1 MTILKGYISE
11 YDGKVLTVI
20 APFEDGGILER
31 QEIHECEIYLHD
43 GRQISPD
50 QRNKIFALVGEITE
64 WMSGFDRRRMV
75 FNETLTA
82 MQLNYLIEISPE
94 TVRRQL
100 TQNYCRLN
108 HIDLFSLA
116 ARSEDTID
124 MSTARDFEDIGRY
137 LYACVANRRCA
148 ICGGKADIHEVD
160 RVGNGRNRRQIHHLG
175 QRVQPLCRKHH
186 DEVDA
191 IGQQSFDRKYNVT
204 WIKLDEHLCD
214 KLKWRK

>member
-31 QEIHECEIYLHD
+31 PEIHECEIYLHD

-50 QRNKIFALVGEITE
+50 QRNKIFALVGDITE

-124 MSTARDFEDIGRY
+124 MSTARD
-137 LYACVANRRCA
+137 
-148 ICGGKADIHEVD
+148 EVD